1 LKGRCP
7 RPLDDGGTSLK
18 YSRHRTSRQRYIPV
32 CLPREI
38 CYYRHQMRN
47 IFSRDKLIAMR
58 DWFKGKAPKGR
69 VIPIL
74 ALVFVIAVS
83 VGIGLLY
90 YQGRLGRLGELEPL
104 LEYAKYYGY
113 PGIFGVSLA
122 FNSTVLVVIPSF
134 WIYFPLGAYLSPFLF
149 PPLMGLAG
157 GAGAA
162 VGELAG
168 YMAGYSGRGIIQR
181 QRAYARA
188 ERWVKRWGAFVIFG
202 FNFVPIFPFD
212 LMGIAAGALR
222 FPLWK
227 FFLICL
233 AGRTLAYTIVACAG
247 AGWIPL
253 PFLNPP

>member
-1 LKGRCP
+1 
-7 RPLDDGGTSLK
+7 
-18 YSRHRTSRQRYIPV
+18 
-32 CLPREI
+32 
-38 CYYRHQMRN
+38 MRD

-58 DWFKGKAPKGR
+58 DWLKGKAPKGR

-74 ALVFVIAVS
+74 ALVFVIAIS
-83 VGIGLLY
+83 VAIGILF

-104 LEYAKYYGY
+104 LEHVKYWGY
-113 PGIFGVSLA
+113 LGIFGVSLA

-233 AGRTLAYTIVACAG
+233 AGRSLAYTIVACWG

-253 PFLNPP
+253 PFPLPFFNPP